1 MSLTFVEGD
10 TGPPVNGTIVLT
22 GTTTPVDLTGAT
34 VKFQMRK
41 ENDRRY
47 QVDGAASLVT
57 PSLGTVTYTWAANDL
72 ANPGTYLAQWEITF
86 AGGVKQTTDP
96 PVEIIVRRQ

>member
-10 TGPPVNGTIVLT
+10 TGPAINGTIVLT

-41 ENDRRY
+41 DNDRRY
-47 QVDGAASLVT
+47 QVDATASIVS
-57 PSLGTVTYTWAANDL
+57 PSGGTVTYSWGANDL
-72 ANPGTYLAQWEITF
+72 ANPGPYLAQWEITF
-86 AGGVKQTTDP
+86 SGGIKQTTDP
-96 PVEIIVRRQ
+96 PVDIIVRRQ